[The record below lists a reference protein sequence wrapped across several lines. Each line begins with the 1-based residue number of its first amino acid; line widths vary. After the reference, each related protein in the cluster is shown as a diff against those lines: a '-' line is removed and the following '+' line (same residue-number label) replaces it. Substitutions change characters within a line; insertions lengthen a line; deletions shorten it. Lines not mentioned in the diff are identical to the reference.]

1 MAKPVKVTD
10 PNKKGGAGF
19 LWGIVALL
27 VIVAVV
33 IIYIVVNGQ
42 RSRSDEIEDVAFNVS
57 FEDNAV
63 VLASDNATADTPE
76 VDLYEDFSCSHCSDL
91 SVATGEDMKNAVEAG
106 DLIVNIRQLNFL
118 DGQDPTTN
126 EGHSTMTVAAVTP
139 LAEAGEAKA
148 WWNVHKTLMAD
159 QQKVYNNWSAEDV
172 ANAAADAG
180 ASSEVVDE
188 IKNSEIST
196 GQEIATANYNL
207 LEEQTGSVSSPRVI
221 IDGEDIPEGE
231 LNNWVAYAVDNA

>member
-1 MAKPVKVTD
+1 
-10 PNKKGGAGF
+10 
-19 LWGIVALL
+19 
-27 VIVAVV
+27 
-33 IIYIVVNGQ
+33 
-42 RSRSDEIEDVAFNVS
+42 
-57 FEDNAV
+57 
-63 VLASDNATADTPE
+63 
-76 VDLYEDFSCSHCSDL
+76 
-91 SVATGEDMKNAVEAG
+91 MKNAVEAG

-159 QQKVYNNWSAEDV
+159 QLKNWSAEDV

>member
-1 MAKPVKVTD
+1 MAKTAKVSD
-10 PNKKGGAGF
+10 PNKKSGAGF

-33 IIYIVVNGQ
+33 IGYIVINGQ
-42 RSRSDEIEDVAFNVS
+42 RNRSGEVEDVAFNVS

-63 VLASDNATADTPE
+63 VLASDSATEDTPE
-76 VDLYEDFSCSHCSDL
+76 VDLYEDFSCPHCSDL
-91 SVATGEDMKNAVEAG
+91 SVQTSEDMKNAVEAG

-148 WWNVHKTLMAD
+148 WWHVHKTLMAD

>member
-76 VDLYEDFSCSHCSDL
+76 VDLYEDFSCPHCSDL

-126 EGHSTMTVAAVTP
+126 EGHSTTTVAAVTP

>member
-10 PNKKGGAGF
+10 PNKKSGAGF

-33 IIYIVVNGQ
+33 IVYIVVNGQ
-42 RSRSDEIEDVAFNVS
+42 RNRGAEIEDVAFNVS

-148 WWNVHKTLMAD
+148 WWNVHKTLLAD